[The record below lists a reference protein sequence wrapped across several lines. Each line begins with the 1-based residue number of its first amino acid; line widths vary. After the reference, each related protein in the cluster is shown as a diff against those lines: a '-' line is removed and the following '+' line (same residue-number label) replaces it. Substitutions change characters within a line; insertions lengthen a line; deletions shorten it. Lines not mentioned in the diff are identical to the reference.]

1 MACGLGAVALM
12 FVFIKESTFSPLNT
26 DFSLEINEITEIIN
40 QLDADIT
47 NKSNKLTVVMEE
59 ISKSKKLAK
68 TSKTPGRTQHINLFI
83 INQKINI
90 VDLPGYGYAKVSK
103 VNIVNESIKDI
114 SSKNIKLTAALTQL
128 ESKSETKYRPIKK
141 EYISGCNVTG
151 NKIIFLLDTSMSM
164 LSKEVIDIISLSLQ
178 SDKVKN
184 NSSKWITGKN
194 TIRWLID
201 NTPETSKILIAGFN
215 TKVSYDVAPGEWT
228 RINERTSIE
237 KQLINLFSNPPDK
250 GTNLQN
256 TIKGLSEWEDVNSI
270 YLITDSLPT
279 QSNRK
284 RNDPTKSRCFNNDYT
299 SGTCRIKFFQ
309 QFAEELE
316 KLSSSVKL
324 NTILLPMSGD
334 PDAPYYFSDLSTS
347 TGGCFMTPS
356 KNWP

>member
-1 MACGLGAVALM
+1 
-12 FVFIKESTFSPLNT
+12 
-26 DFSLEINEITEIIN
+26 
-40 QLDADIT
+40 
-47 NKSNKLTVVMEE
+47 
-59 ISKSKKLAK
+59 
-68 TSKTPGRTQHINLFI
+68 
-83 INQKINI
+83 
-90 VDLPGYGYAKVSK
+90 
-103 VNIVNESIKDI
+103 
-114 SSKNIKLTAALTQL
+114 
-128 ESKSETKYRPIKK
+128 
-141 EYISGCNVTG
+141 
-151 NKIIFLLDTSMSM
+151 MSM

-316 KLSSSVKL
+316 KLSSNVKL

>member
-12 FVFIKESTFSPLNT
+12 FVFIKESTFSPLNI
-26 DFSLEINEITEIIN
+26 DFSLEINEITEVIN
-40 QLDADIT
+40 QLDGDIT
-47 NKSNKLTVVMEE
+47 DKSNKLTVVMEE
-59 ISKSKKLAK
+59 ISKSKKLAIQ
-68 TSKTPGRTQHINLFI
+68 TST
-83 INQKINI
+83 KI
-90 VDLPGYGYAKVSK
+90 S
-103 VNIVNESIKDI
+103 IVNESIKDI

-128 ESKSETKYRPIKK
+128 ESKSETKYQPIKK

-215 TKVSYDVAPGEWT
+215 TKVAYDVSPGEWT
-228 RINERTSIE
+228 QINERTSIE

-284 RNDPTKSRCFNNDYT
+284 KNDPSKSRCFNNPYT
-299 SGTCRIKFFQ
+299 TGACRIKFFQ
-309 QFAEELE
+309 QFAVELK
-316 KLSSSVKL
+316 KLSSNVKL
-324 NTILLPMSGD
+324 NTILLPMNGD

>member
-59 ISKSKKLAK
+59 ISKSKKLAIQ
-68 TSKTPGRTQHINLFI
+68 TLT
-83 INQKINI
+83 
-90 VDLPGYGYAKVSK
+90 K

-184 NSSKWITGKN
+184 NSSKWITGKD

-316 KLSSSVKL
+316 KLSSNVKL
-324 NTILLPMSGD
+324 NTILLPMNGD

>member
-59 ISKSKKLAK
+59 ISKSKKLAIQ
-68 TSKTPGRTQHINLFI
+68 TLT
-83 INQKINI
+83 
-90 VDLPGYGYAKVSK
+90 K

-215 TKVSYDVAPGEWT
+215 TKVSYNVAPGEWT

-316 KLSSSVKL
+316 KLSSNVKL
-324 NTILLPMSGD
+324 NTILLPMNGD

>member
-59 ISKSKKLAK
+59 ISKSKKLAIQ
-68 TSKTPGRTQHINLFI
+68 TLT
-83 INQKINI
+83 
-90 VDLPGYGYAKVSK
+90 K

-228 RINERTSIE
+228 RINETTSIE

-316 KLSSSVKL
+316 KLSSNVKL
-324 NTILLPMSGD
+324 NTILLPMNGD

>member
-59 ISKSKKLAK
+59 ISKSKKLAIQ
-68 TSKTPGRTQHINLFI
+68 TLT
-83 INQKINI
+83 
-90 VDLPGYGYAKVSK
+90 K

-128 ESKSETKYRPIKK
+128 ESKSETKYRLIKK

-316 KLSSSVKL
+316 KLSSNVKL
-324 NTILLPMSGD
+324 NTILLPMNGD

>member
-47 NKSNKLTVVMEE
+47 NKSNKITVVMEE
-59 ISKSKKLAK
+59 ISKSKKLAIQ
-68 TSKTPGRTQHINLFI
+68 TLT
-83 INQKINI
+83 
-90 VDLPGYGYAKVSK
+90 K

-128 ESKSETKYRPIKK
+128 ESKSETKYRPIKQ

-316 KLSSSVKL
+316 KLSSNVKL

>member
-59 ISKSKKLAK
+59 ISKSKKLAIQ
-68 TSKTPGRTQHINLFI
+68 TLT
-83 INQKINI
+83 
-90 VDLPGYGYAKVSK
+90 K

-316 KLSSSVKL
+316 KLSSNVKL
-324 NTILLPMSGD
+324 NTILLPMNGD

>member
-59 ISKSKKLAK
+59 ISKSKKLAIQ
-68 TSKTPGRTQHINLFI
+68 TLT
-83 INQKINI
+83 
-90 VDLPGYGYAKVSK
+90 K

-128 ESKSETKYRPIKK
+128 ESKSETKYRPIKR

-316 KLSSSVKL
+316 KLSSNVKL
-324 NTILLPMSGD
+324 NTILLPMNGD

>member
-47 NKSNKLTVVMEE
+47 NKSNKITVVMEE
-59 ISKSKKLAK
+59 ISKSKKLAIQ
-68 TSKTPGRTQHINLFI
+68 TLT
-83 INQKINI
+83 
-90 VDLPGYGYAKVSK
+90 K

-316 KLSSSVKL
+316 KLSSNVKL